1 MGLPPAARPGV
12 HLSIPGPCGQRTVP
26 TLIVYGKDAG
36 LGRRAACAYGAPTT
50 AEQACSTA
58 AGCSRPRTASKNES
72 GGGRPADPG
81 PWVCT
86 RTCAHAPRGHGPRVL
101 LRRSPGCS
109 PLRTHASPPGRSGRK
124 RCAVSTRTFSQNFPT
139 HICLVLFFLTSLVPK
154 WHHQSPPSSPH
165 LPAEVTPSPPRPPGG
180 GMS

>member
-1 MGLPPAARPGV
+1 MERMQSLG
-12 HLSIPGPCGQRTVP
+12 
-26 TLIVYGKDAG
+26 AG
-36 LGRRAACAYGAPTT
+36 RCRAACVYGAPTA

-86 RTCAHAPRGHGPRVL
+86 RTCSHAPRRHGPRVL

-124 RCAVSTRTFSQNFPT
+124 PCAVSTRTFSQNFPT
-139 HICLVLFFLTSLVPK
+139 HICLSCSFLSRVTCPHMAPPTSTFLTP
-154 WHHQSPPSSPH
+154 PPSRGD
-165 LPAEVTPSPPRPPGG
+165 PPPPPGG
-180 GMS
+180 GMSRR